1 MTTARV
7 SRNWRRG
14 IWAAFF
20 FIISIPLLLRL
31 ADLSGWP
38 DLGAPLHPYNP
49 DVWLR
54 LALVRDWL
62 SGADFYDHAVP
73 QTNAPSGGITTH
85 WTRPLDFLLAGLY
98 SLMPSRDMPELR
110 LMLAAA
116 WFPALLS
123 VAAAG
128 LMAAAARRIFNHNHV
143 LACVIV
149 LFFCSPYFGDYFKPG
164 DADHHGLMS
173 VLWCGILVLL
183 ARRSLPPR
191 HAFLAGLLT
200 GLIIWISTEG
210 LLIYCATLGVMGV
223 NAFLA
228 AGDDKYRMQAPVY
241 AALGAAAAVTLGL
254 PVEMPTPLILTRV
267 TYDSLSIVHAAVL
280 WIACAAIFATMMLWR
295 KTPHQKTRLGI
306 AAIIGF
312 LGSFCVYALYPKFFL
327 GPMADADPYIFT
339 DFLPVVS
346 EARPLLAA
354 SFKHYAPTLLQPLL
368 AALLLFSVFGGR
380 RNAQRKAV
388 LQTLGILLGMML
400 LLTLVQTRW
409 AYYMAPI
416 AIILCAG
423 LLPTISIAAR
433 RFSFAPRR
441 WQPYLVITIMAA
453 YIAGTAAASVKM
465 HQAGTAAGT
474 GCMSEIR
481 YVIQTQQLQK
491 LLGEKSDIFYT
502 YEDVGGEMIFF
513 TPYRIIGSN
522 YHREASGLRDLKEMR
537 MAADIDAFHKLLKKR
552 NVDTLLVCPVYQP
565 RLFKPDAELPDW
577 LLPVEGMRF
586 YQQQGNKPLLLR
598 VMP

>member
-7 SRNWRRG
+7 STHWRRG

-38 DLGAPLHPYNP
+38 ALAAPLHPYNP

-62 SGADFYDHAVP
+62 TGVDFYSHAVA
-73 QTNAPSGGITTH
+73 QTNAPIGGITSH

-98 SLMPSRDMPELR
+98 KLMPSRDMPELR

-116 WFPALLS
+116 WYPALLS

-143 LACVIV
+143 LACVIL

-191 HAFLAGLLT
+191 HAFLAGMLT

-210 LLIYCATLGVMGV
+210 LLIYAATLGLIGV

-228 AGDDKYRMQAPVY
+228 PGDDKNRMQAPVY
-241 AALGAAAAVTLGL
+241 AALGATIAVTLGL
-254 PVEMPTPLILTRV
+254 TVEMPALLILTHV

-280 WIACAAIFATMMLWR
+280 WIAFAAIFATMMLWR
-295 KTPHQKTRLGI
+295 KTPHQKTRIWI
-306 AAIIGF
+306 AAIIGC
-312 LGSFCVYALYPKFFL
+312 LGCFSVYAFYPKFFL

-339 DFLPVVS
+339 DFLPVVG
-346 EARPLLAA
+346 EAQPLLAA

-368 AALLLFSVFGGR
+368 AALLLFSVFRGR
-380 RNAQRKAV
+380 RNTQRKAV
-388 LQTLGILLGMML
+388 L
-400 LLTLVQTRW
+400 
-409 AYYMAPI
+409 
-416 AIILCAG
+416 
-423 LLPTISIAAR
+423 
-433 RFSFAPRR
+433 
-441 WQPYLVITIMAA
+441 
-453 YIAGTAAASVKM
+453 
-465 HQAGTAAGT
+465 
-474 GCMSEIR
+474 
-481 YVIQTQQLQK
+481 
-491 LLGEKSDIFYT
+491 
-502 YEDVGGEMIFF
+502 
-513 TPYRIIGSN
+513 
-522 YHREASGLRDLKEMR
+522 
-537 MAADIDAFHKLLKKR
+537 
-552 NVDTLLVCPVYQP
+552 
-565 RLFKPDAELPDW
+565 
-577 LLPVEGMRF
+577 
-586 YQQQGNKPLLLR
+586 
-598 VMP
+598 